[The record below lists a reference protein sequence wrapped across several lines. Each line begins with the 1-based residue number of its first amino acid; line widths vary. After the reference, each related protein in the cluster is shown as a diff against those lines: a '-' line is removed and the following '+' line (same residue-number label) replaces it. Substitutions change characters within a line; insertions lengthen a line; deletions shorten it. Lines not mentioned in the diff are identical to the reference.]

1 MTERWSRTTVVAAR
15 SPLRRTVSR
24 RGVLIA
30 GLAGLAGA
38 AELGWAARP
47 SGAEGR
53 VAGARS
59 APVAALAPAEPVARA
74 AEPVA
79 GTAERPAPHP
89 RHRWTAPIYGLDDVL
104 RHDRRISLPH
114 RAIMLTIDD
123 GPDPE
128 WTPKYLRLLAHYDVP
143 ATFCMIGR
151 QVAAHRK
158 IVRAVAAHGH
168 AIANHTWTHDE
179 ALETRPLAD
188 IRAEIGRTSAAIHAA
203 TGHAPTLFRAP
214 GGVWGPRLLAELDR
228 QRLAPL
234 GWDVDPR
241 DWSLPGTAAIESTML
256 TARRHD
262 IILCHDGGGDR
273 SQTYAALKRVVPTL
287 LDRGYRFVTLPVLR

>member
-1 MTERWSRTTVVAAR
+1 MTERWSRTTVVTAR

-30 GLAGLAGA
+30 GLAGLTGA
-38 AELGWAARP
+38 AELGWVARP

-53 VAGARS
+53 
-59 APVAALAPAEPVARA
+59 AAA
-74 AEPVA
+74 A
-79 GTAERPAPHP
+79 RPAPVTADPASAAVPIRTPARRPTP
-89 RHRWTAPIYGLDDVL
+89 RPHHGWTAPIYGLDDVL
-104 RHDRRISLPH
+104 RHDPRVSLPH

-123 GPDPE
+123 GPDPV

-151 QVAAHRK
+151 QVAANRK

-188 IRAEIGRTSAAIHAA
+188 IRSEIGRTSAAIRAA
-203 TGHAPTLFRAP
+203 TGHSPTLFRAP
-214 GGVWGPRLLAELDR
+214 GGVWGPRLLAELGR
-228 QRLAPL
+228 HGLAPL

-287 LDRGYRFVTLPVLR
+287 LDRGYRFVTLPVLH

>member
-1 MTERWSRTTVVAAR
+1 MTERWSRTTVVTAR
-15 SPLRRTVSR
+15 SPLRRSVSR

-30 GLAGLAGA
+30 GLAGLTGA
-38 AELGWAARP
+38 AELAWVARP

-53 VAGARS
+53 AVEGQP
-59 APVAALAPAEPVARA
+59 APAAVAAPTVPATTRTAAR
-74 AEPVA
+74 
-79 GTAERPAPHP
+79 RPAPHP
-89 RHRWTAPIYGLDDVL
+89 RPAWKEPIYGLGDVL
-104 RHDRRISLPH
+104 RHDPRISLPH

-151 QVAAHRK
+151 QVPANRR

-179 ALETRPLAD
+179 ALETRPIAD
-188 IRAEIGRTSAAIHAA
+188 IRTEIGRTSAAIHAV

-214 GGVWGPRLLAELDR
+214 GGVWGPRLLAELGR

-287 LDRGYRFVTLPVLR
+287 LDRGYRFVTLPALN